1 MREHETRKVCVG
13 LSHELLINASSVM
26 PRPTYR
32 LLQKTSHGHKR
43 HYRKRE
49 RTEWSRVL

>member
-1 MREHETRKVCVG
+1 MREHETRKVCAG

-32 LLQKTSHGHKR
+32 LLQKKFPRSQTA
-43 HYRKRE
+43 
-49 RTEWSRVL
+49 L